1 MLAKIENTLLAIAGI
16 CIIALGLLIT
26 ATVLLRSFVG
36 WGIPDDV
43 VIVKELMIAT
53 IILPCAAVSAA
64 RAPIAI
70 EFLYNRFNRK
80 TQAVLLAFSSL
91 IALLTLLPIVY
102 AAWRE
107 LAHVIGV
114 GSYFFG
120 DLSLPKWPGRLAFFV
135 GIAVFA
141 LRMAVLFVEDFKA
154 VLASDAPP
162 KADGTDGG
170 GA

>member
-1 MLAKIENTLLAIAGI
+1 MLVQTEKVLLAVAGV
-16 CIIALGLLIT
+16 CVIALGVLIT
-26 ATVLLRSFVG
+26 ATVLLRSLVG

-43 VIVKELMIAT
+43 VIIKELMIAA
-53 IILPCAAVSAA
+53 IILPCAAVSSA
-64 RAPIAI
+64 RAHIAI
-70 EFLYNRFNRK
+70 EFLYNRFNKK
-80 TQAVLLAFSSL
+80 TQAWLLAFSSL
-91 IALLTLLPIVY
+91 FALLALIPIVY

-141 LRMAVLFVEDFKA
+141 LRMAMLFYQDMKA
-154 VLASDAPP
+154 AWRE
-162 KADGTDGG
+162 
-170 GA
+170 

>member
-1 MLAKIENTLLAIAGI
+1 VLAKLENALLAVAGA
-16 CIIALGLLIT
+16 CIIAMGLLIT
-26 ATVLLRSFVG
+26 ATVLLRSVAG

-43 VIVKELMIAT
+43 VIIRELMIGA

-64 RAPIAI
+64 RLHIAI
-70 EFLYNRFNRK
+70 EFLYQRFNRE
-80 TQAVLLAFSSL
+80 TQVWLLAFSSL
-91 IALLTLLPIVY
+91 FALLTLLPIVY

-107 LAHVIGV
+107 LAHVVGA

-141 LRMAVLFVEDFKA
+141 ARMAVLFIEDLRA
-154 VLASDAPP
+154 AESA
-162 KADGTDGG
+162 
-170 GA
+170 